1 MKEGKE
7 YGRKQEFKAEIP
19 ILLKKNRFC
28 SNKKLHEIIR
38 KKHMKIVKELSKQRL
53 FLIKNVPHLLDHP
66 NRNLYLQSLYLFSSL
81 IVHILHMP
89 HLANYQSLYLLEMF
103 VCN

>member
-28 SNKKLHEIIR
+28 SNKKTTLNHTKEAHEN
-38 KKHMKIVKELSKQRL
+38 SQRT
-53 FLIKNVPHLLDHP
+53 F
-66 NRNLYLQSLYLFSSL
+66 
-81 IVHILHMP
+81 
-89 HLANYQSLYLLEMF
+89 
-103 VCN
+103 